1 MAAAPPAPR
10 TIGCELIETYQD
22 FGMFLRDFGVR
33 DQASQ
38 VRSRDI
44 ASSVFLLLHS
54 LSHHVMHGISRF
66 SGLDLG
72 SLSEAIFLADLAFLL
87 HRRGMYEE
95 LGNISDRK
103 SKRLNSSHKC

>member
-1 MAAAPPAPR
+1 
-10 TIGCELIETYQD
+10 
-22 FGMFLRDFGVR
+22 MFLRDFGVR

-72 SLSEAIFLADLAFLL
+72 SMSEAIFPADLAFLV
-87 HRRGMYEE
+87 HRRGMTED
-95 LGNISDRK
+95 LGNISSMRSEEHTSELQSLMRISYAVFCLK
-103 SKRLNSSHKC
+103 QKKKYM

>member
-10 TIGCELIETYQD
+10 TIGGELIATYQE

-66 SGLDLG
+66 SALDLG
-72 SLSEAIFLADLAFLL
+72 SMSEDIFPADTVSLCP
-87 HRRGMYEE
+87 RGCLTAHTDNRPE
-95 LGNISDRK
+95 R
-103 SKRLNSSHKC
+103 